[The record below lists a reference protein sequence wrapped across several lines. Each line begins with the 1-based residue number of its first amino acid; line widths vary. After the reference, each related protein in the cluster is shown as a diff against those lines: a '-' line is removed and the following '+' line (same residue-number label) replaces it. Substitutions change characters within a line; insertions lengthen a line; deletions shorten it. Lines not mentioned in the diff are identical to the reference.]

1 MISIPVQTKAY
12 IFEDEHIKILENIEE
27 NLTLAK
33 RLIKVIEGTM
43 HYYSKITR
51 YEQTNLKLYE
61 VAFNLEEYVDKYFS
75 AYEGE
80 SWEVFNWFCED
91 EFMVFEEYLKENDIV
106 MNHIGRTS
114 SFYFGIKSDERAEEL
129 LDLLKDNED
138 GKFSWVDIVER
149 WDFAYILEDI
159 EDNTTANDIIK
170 RQIEEHHILNNFD
183 IQTVLENVDE
193 ELESFVE
200 LLEEEKQGLNNF
212 QENIMKIKDM
222 YEFLDNYKAN
232 QLENF
237 KYFLINQQENYQLL

>member
-12 IFEDEHIKILENIEE
+12 IIEDEHIKILENIEK

-33 RLIKVIEGTM
+33 SLIKVIEGTM

-75 AYEGE
+75 DYEGE

-91 EFMVFEEYLKENDIV
+91 EFMLFEEYLKENDIV

-114 SFYFGIKSDERAEEL
+114 SFYFGLNNDKRADELFEMIEESSKERIKW
-129 LDLLKDNED
+129 N
-138 GKFSWVDIVER
+138 DIVQS
-149 WDFAYILEDI
+149 DYDYLYVLDNIN
-159 EDNTTANDIIK
+159 DNTKAKDIVK
-170 RQIEEHHILNNFD
+170 NYIEEHSNMNDFD
-183 IQTVLENVDE
+183 LMSVLEEIETGIEEFVDILE
-193 ELESFVE
+193 NEKYELDI
-200 LLEEEKQGLNNF
+200 F
-212 QENIMKIKDM
+212 QEDIMKVKSM
-222 YEFLDNYKAN
+222 YEFLDHYKDN

-237 KYFLINQQENYQLL
+237 KEFLINRQENY